1 MYTLTIV
8 TPEKRLV
15 AGQEIEEV
23 FVPGFRG
30 ELNFL
35 PGHAPLLTTLGTG
48 VVKYRLKGANQLHYV
63 AVSGGYCQVQPQ
75 GVNVLAET
83 AERAEDIDVATAEQ
97 TLKSVEHRL
106 ATESLEP
113 DEIRKLQDEM
123 GRARARIEAGSRG
136 GGKA

>member
-15 AGQEIEEV
+15 GGQEIEEV

-48 VVKYRLKGANQLHYV
+48 VVKYRLKGENQLRYV

-75 GVNVLAET
+75 GVNVLAEI
-83 AERAEDIDVATAEQ
+83 AEPAEDVDVATAEEMQ
-97 TLKSVEHRL
+97 KTVEHRL

-113 DEIRKLQDEM
+113 EEIKKLQDELA
-123 GRARARIEAGSRG
+123 RARARIDAARG
-136 GGKA
+136 LRKE